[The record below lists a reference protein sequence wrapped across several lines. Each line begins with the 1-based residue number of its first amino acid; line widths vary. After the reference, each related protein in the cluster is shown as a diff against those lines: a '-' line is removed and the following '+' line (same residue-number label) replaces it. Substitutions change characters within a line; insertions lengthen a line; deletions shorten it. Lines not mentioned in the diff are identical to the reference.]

1 MKKRMTLK
9 EMRAILKKE
18 GIRGYSKMD
27 RPTLENAI
35 RLIKKRER
43 AIKNRFKLG
52 EKVWVNY
59 NKVFIEC
66 ELVGMLT
73 KLVVSSKYGA
83 TEIPLHKMAKGEILT
98 QEEFKAYK
106 YNNPSVL
113 YVNLE
118 GKGTLVEGVQY
129 YFYIPAID
137 RVKLATL
144 NEIHMGNNVVK
155 YIIKT
160 EGFKMLATGCAKEK
174 NSPGLLNSTSNL
186 GMEPESIPG
195 GVGLEIE
202 VGSGLSIAKNK
213 EYLAEYINNGYKL
226 VFDGSIGGGYEINT
240 PVFQSDIS
248 SLGLLL
254 RDVVSLGG
262 KVKKTCGIH
271 VHHDCTNFDARRLL
285 NVIQLYSM
293 FSEKALKYF
302 IPKHR
307 WDNSYCRSYKSSEKA
322 EYIIDDLKTSIA
334 SQISASSCKEY
345 TYGYDRYM
353 DVNLRSYYDHNTI
366 EFRQFQCTLEYEEIL
381 AWVEVTK
388 AIIDLSEKQGKARL
402 TINKKSCTFEEMCDI
417 LNISKTSKQVLQT
430 LHEKLKMKGELIR

>member
-1 MKKRMTLK
+1 MKKQMTLK

-18 GIRGYSKMD
+18 GIRGYSRMD

-35 RLIKKRER
+35 RLIKKKER

-66 ELVGMLT
+66 EIVSMLPRLT
-73 KLVVSSKYGA
+73 ATSKYGT
-83 TEIPLHKMAKGEILT
+83 TEIPLHKMAKGEVLT
-98 QEEFKAYK
+98 QEEFQAYK
-106 YNNPSVL
+106 YNNPFVL

-118 GKGTLVEGVQY
+118 GEGTLVEGVQY

-137 RVKLATL
+137 EVKLATL
-144 NEIHMGNNVVK
+144 NEIHMGNNIVK

-160 EGFKMLATGCAKEK
+160 GGFRMLATGCAKEK
-174 NSPGLLNSTSNL
+174 NSPELLDNTNNFS
-186 GMEPESIPG
+186 MEPESIPG
-195 GVGLEIE
+195 GIGLEVE

-240 PVFQSDIS
+240 PVFQGDIS
-248 SLGLLL
+248 SLSPLLK
-254 RDVVSLGG
+254 DVVSLGG
-262 KVKKTCGIH
+262 KAKKTCGIH
-271 VHHDCTNFDARRLL
+271 VHVDCTGFDARRLL
-285 NVIQLYSM
+285 NVILLYSM
-293 FSEKALKYF
+293 FSEKALKHF

-307 WDNSYCRSYKSSEKA
+307 WNNGYCRSYKNNKKA
-322 EYIIDDLKTSIA
+322 EYIIDDLKTSITT
-334 SQISASSCKEY
+334 QISASSCKEY

-381 AWVEVTK
+381 AWVEIIK
-388 AIIDLSEKQGKARL
+388 AIIDLSGKQGKARL
-402 TINKKSCTFEEMCDI
+402 TINKKSCTFDEMCDI
-417 LNISKTSKQVLQT
+417 LNISKSSKQVLQT
-430 LHEKLKMKGELIR
+430 LHEKLKMKGELIV